1 MASKSLVDI
10 ALKLAKQLGANT
22 NKFLGTRTNISFLG
36 KGPKDDLLFQ
46 QDINTEALSAFPLS
60 KLLPQIESSM
70 GYLTGGK
77 LNDIQANKLIDNM
90 TKMKEFHFPT
100 QVSNVTDMATGT
112 RNLTQEGLGSLRDK
126 TGDTPLTMP
135 FLRGPEG
142 VRPPGRG
149 VVTDSKGNPIQNT
162 EWANRLAKAE
172 GVAAEETILPTR
184 GFSMEIAEGPQKGK
198 NINIDEFFKMTGAF
212 EATKPSNKI
221 TSLKTITTNR
231 VGNEFLSAY
240 VGDLYKNS
248 GVASSVDVPKKR
260 AAAREFLNSMLKKE
274 TDLLPPGKGG
284 TLESVVSAEDYK
296 YITEGGGGALGDPLV
311 LVKKYFGDE
320 IAKRIPLDT
329 RTEVMETFVDNVRFA
344 KDRSGRLTND
354 PRFNRDDIPEF
365 AEGGIARLG
374 FRLGGLGLLTKG
386 IRGALKRTKKGYD
399 VPGAD
404 FAALMDDPSY
414 LLSPVNM
421 QKIKKLELY
430 RKQLVRDLLRKEGS
444 GEFTHGPKPEAT
456 RADLELLDDYIAK
469 LKNKIKEVGYYG
481 EGAAKEKDLV
491 QERNAL
497 LNQLPFS
504 KFVRDKFKHAS
515 GGRAGFKWG
524 SGLSKA
530 LLRRINKK
538 MIKDA
543 VDDIFPTGDYKMDAE
558 LASEALVE
566 LNPKIFGGK
575 LLDDLDDAARSDI
588 YGLVLGEVSTRN
600 ASKLKSAGHIKQGDP
615 ITAENFG
622 SSQFAPDLS
631 GLEKARAF
639 TPNKEMIRTKY
650 KGKIDDRLLQQI
662 LVDDNP
668 QRIAEVL
675 ATIDEAL
682 IMQGK
687 GMGPNQI
694 METIRSSWG
703 RKKNAHGG
711 LAKILEV

>member
-1 MASKSLVDI
+1 MASKALVDI

-22 NKFLGTRTNISFLG
+22 NKFLGSRTNISFLG

-46 QDINTEALSAFPLS
+46 QDINMEALSAIPLS
-60 KLLPQIESSM
+60 KVVPQIESSM
-70 GYLTGGK
+70 GYATGGK
-77 LNDIQANKLIDNM
+77 LNDIQMNKLIDNM

-100 QVSNVTDMATGT
+100 PNITDMATGT
-112 RNLTQEGLGSLRDK
+112 RNLDAEGLGSLRAERNATKLADSMS
-126 TGDTPLTMP
+126 DAEIE
-135 FLRGPEG
+135 LRGQFPKASDD
-142 VRPPGRG
+142 
-149 VVTDSKGNPIQNT
+149 TISAI
-162 EWANRLAKAE
+162 LAKAE
-172 GVAAEETILPTR
+172 GVAPEETILPTR
-184 GFSMEIAEGPQKGK
+184 SIYRPSGHFASNVTENKAGH
-198 NINIDEFFKMTGAF
+198 EF
-212 EATKPSNKI
+212 I
-221 TSLKTITTNR
+221 TN
-231 VGNEFLSAY
+231 Y
-240 VGDLYKNS
+240 VDDIYKNA
-248 GVASSVDVPKKR
+248 GVTASADVPRKR
-260 AAAREFLNSMLKKE
+260 AAAREFLYNMLKKE
-274 TDLLPPGKGG
+274 TDLTKGG
-284 TLESVVSAEDYK
+284 TLESTISEADYK
-296 YITEGGGGALGDPLV
+296 YIMEGGGGALGDPLV
-311 LVKKYFGDE
+311 LVQKYFGDE
-320 IAKRIPLDT
+320 IAKRIPLDSS
-329 RTEVMETFVDNVRFA
+329 TEVIDAFVDNVRYA
-344 KDRSGRLTND
+344 KDRSGRLTSD
-354 PRFNRDDIPEF
+354 PGFNPDDISEF

-374 FRLGGLGLLTKG
+374 F
-386 IRGALKRTKKGYD
+386 
-399 VPGAD
+399 
-404 FAALMDDPSY
+404 
-414 LLSPVNM
+414 
-421 QKIKKLELY
+421 
-430 RKQLVRDLLRKEGS
+430 
-444 GEFTHGPKPEAT
+444 
-456 RADLELLDDYIAK
+456 
-469 LKNKIKEVGYYG
+469 
-481 EGAAKEKDLV
+481 
-491 QERNAL
+491 
-497 LNQLPFS
+497 
-504 KFVRDKFKHAS
+504 
-515 GGRAGFKWG
+515 KWG
-524 SGLSKA
+524 SGLSRS
-530 LLRRINKK
+530 LLKKINKK

-588 YGLVLGEVSTRN
+588 YGLVLGEVSTRS

>member
-36 KGPKDDLLFQ
+36 KGPKDDLFFQ
-46 QDINTEALSAFPLS
+46 QDINTEALGAFPLS

-112 RNLTQEGLGSLRDK
+112 RNLTQEGLGALRDK

-184 GFSMEIAEGPQKGK
+184 GFSMEIAEGPEKGK

-231 VGNEFLSAY
+231 AGNEFLSAY
-240 VGDLYKNS
+240 VGDLYKKS

-260 AAAREFLNSMLKKE
+260 AAARAFLNSMLKKE

-311 LVKKYFGDE
+311 LVKKYYGDE

-329 RTEVMETFVDNVRFA
+329 RTEVIDAFVDNVRFA
-344 KDRSGRLTND
+344 KDRSGRLTDD
-354 PRFNRDDIPEF
+354 PGFNPDDIPEF

-374 FRLGGLGLLTKG
+374 FRLGGLGLLTRG

-481 EGAAKEKDLV
+481 EGAAKEKALV

-504 KFVRDKFKHAS
+504 KFVRDKFKHAE
-515 GGRAGFKWG
+515 GGRAGYSKGRLVKSALAILNKNKKNSEYMIKASDNVSPGYARGDLKYNAELLADQLAEDAGVIYDDLGDLERTKFYGTAYDYLAAEMGKN
-524 SGLSKA
+524 LLRKRNLAKITKA
-530 LLRRINKK
+530 LG
-538 MIKDA
+538 
-543 VDDIFPTGDYKMDAE
+543 TGE
-558 LASEALVE
+558 
-566 LNPKIFGGK
+566 
-575 LLDDLDDAARSDI
+575 
-588 YGLVLGEVSTRN
+588 
-600 ASKLKSAGHIKQGDP
+600 
-615 ITAENFG
+615 
-622 SSQFAPDLS
+622 DLS
-631 GLEKARAF
+631 SVSPAYGERYA
-639 TPNKEMIRTKY
+639 NQ
-650 KGKIDDRLLQQI
+650 LLM
-662 LVDDNP
+662 DWKP
-668 QRIAEVL
+668 
-675 ATIDEAL
+675 
-682 IMQGK
+682 GK
-687 GMGPNQI
+687 G
-694 METIRSSWG
+694 
-703 RKKNAHGG
+703 RKPSASGG

>member
-36 KGPKDDLLFQ
+36 KGPKDDLFFQ
-46 QDINTEALSAFPLS
+46 QDINTEALGAFPLS

-100 QVSNVTDMATGT
+100 PVSNITDMATGT
-112 RNLTQEGLGSLRDK
+112 RNLDAEGLGSLRMKNLSDK
-126 TGDTPLTMP
+126 LA
-135 FLRGPEG
+135 RG
-142 VRPPGRG
+142 
-149 VVTDSKGNPIQNT
+149 
-162 EWANRLAKAE
+162 E

-231 VGNEFLSAY
+231 AGNEFLSAY

-260 AAAREFLNSMLKKE
+260 AAARAFLNSMLKKE

-311 LVKKYFGDE
+311 LVKKYYGDE

-329 RTEVMETFVDNVRFA
+329 RTEVIDAFVDNVRFA

-354 PRFNRDDIPEF
+354 PEFNPDDIPEF
-365 AEGGIARLG
+365 
-374 FRLGGLGLLTKG
+374 
-386 IRGALKRTKKGYD
+386 
-399 VPGAD
+399 
-404 FAALMDDPSY
+404 
-414 LLSPVNM
+414 
-421 QKIKKLELY
+421 
-430 RKQLVRDLLRKEGS
+430 
-444 GEFTHGPKPEAT
+444 
-456 RADLELLDDYIAK
+456 
-469 LKNKIKEVGYYG
+469 
-481 EGAAKEKDLV
+481 
-491 QERNAL
+491 
-497 LNQLPFS
+497 
-504 KFVRDKFKHAS
+504 AS

-524 SGLSKA
+524 SGLSRS
-530 LLRRINKK
+530 LLKKINKK

-588 YGLVLGEVSTRN
+588 YGLVLGEVSTRS

>member
-1 MASKSLVDI
+1 MASKALVDI

-22 NKFLGTRTNISFLG
+22 NKFLGSRTNISFLG

-46 QDINTEALSAFPLS
+46 HDINMESLGTIPLN
-60 KLLPQIESSM
+60 KVVPQIESSM

-90 TKMKEFHFPT
+90 TKMKEFHFPS
-100 QVSNVTDMATGT
+100 QIPNITDMGTGT
-112 RNLTQEGLGSLRDK
+112 RDLTQEGLGSLRMKNLSDK
-126 TGDTPLTMP
+126 L
-135 FLRGPEG
+135 
-142 VRPPGRG
+142 
-149 VVTDSKGNPIQNT
+149 
-162 EWANRLAKAE
+162 
-172 GVAAEETILPTR
+172 GVAPEETILPTR

-198 NINIDEFFKMTGAF
+198 NISLDEFFEMTGAKRNRAL
-212 EATKPSNKI
+212 E
-221 TSLKTITTNR
+221 TITENKA
-231 VGNEFLSAY
+231 GHEFITGY
-240 VGDLYKNS
+240 VDDIYKNA
-248 GVASSVDVPKKR
+248 GVTASADVPRKR
-260 AAAREFLNSMLKKE
+260 AAAREFLYNILKKD
-274 TDLLPPGKGG
+274 TDLTKGG
-284 TLESVVSAEDYK
+284 TLESTISEADYK
-296 YITEGGGGALGDPLV
+296 YIMEGGGGALGDPLV
-311 LVKKYFGDE
+311 LVQKYFGDE
-320 IAKRIPLDT
+320 IAKRIPLDSS
-329 RTEVMETFVDNVRFA
+329 TEVIDAFVDNVRYA
-344 KDRSGRLTND
+344 KDRSGRLTSD
-354 PRFNRDDIPEF
+354 PGFNPDDIPEF

-374 FRLGGLGLLTKG
+374 F
-386 IRGALKRTKKGYD
+386 
-399 VPGAD
+399 
-404 FAALMDDPSY
+404 
-414 LLSPVNM
+414 
-421 QKIKKLELY
+421 
-430 RKQLVRDLLRKEGS
+430 
-444 GEFTHGPKPEAT
+444 
-456 RADLELLDDYIAK
+456 
-469 LKNKIKEVGYYG
+469 
-481 EGAAKEKDLV
+481 
-491 QERNAL
+491 
-497 LNQLPFS
+497 
-504 KFVRDKFKHAS
+504 
-515 GGRAGFKWG
+515 KWG
-524 SGLSKA
+524 SGLSRS
-530 LLRRINKK
+530 LLKKINKK

-639 TPNKEMIRTKY
+639 TPNREMIKAKY

-682 IMQGK
+682 LMQGK

>member
-36 KGPKDDLLFQ
+36 KGPKDDLFFQ

-100 QVSNVTDMATGT
+100 PVSNITDMATGT
-112 RNLTQEGLGSLRDK
+112 RNLDAEGLGSLRMKNLSDK
-126 TGDTPLTMP
+126 LA
-135 FLRGPEG
+135 RG
-142 VRPPGRG
+142 
-149 VVTDSKGNPIQNT
+149 
-162 EWANRLAKAE
+162 E

-231 VGNEFLSAY
+231 AGNEFLSAY

-404 FAALMDDPSY
+404 FAALMDNPSY

-481 EGAAKEKDLV
+481 EGAAKEKALV

-504 KFVRDKFKHAS
+504 KFVRDKFKHAE
-515 GGRAGFKWG
+515 GGRAGY
-524 SGLSKA
+524 SKG
-530 LLRRINKK
+530 R
-538 MIKDA
+538 
-543 VDDIFPTGDYKMDAE
+543 
-558 LASEALVE
+558 LV
-566 LNPKIFGGK
+566 
-575 LLDDLDDAARSDI
+575 
-588 YGLVLGEVSTRN
+588 
-600 ASKLKSAGHIKQGDP
+600 KSALAI
-615 ITAENFG
+615 
-622 SSQFAPDLS
+622 LS
-631 GLEKARAF
+631 R
-639 TPNKEMIRTKY
+639 N
-650 KGKIDDRLLQQI
+650 
-662 LVDDNP
+662 
-668 QRIAEVL
+668 
-675 ATIDEAL
+675 
-682 IMQGK
+682 
-687 GMGPNQI
+687 
-694 METIRSSWG
+694 
-703 RKKNAHGG
+703 KKNAEYMFKASDNVSPGYARGDLKYNAELLADQLAEDAGVIYDDLGDLERTKFYGTAYDYLAAEMGKNLLRKRNLAKITKALGTGEDLSSVSPAYGERYANQLLMDWKPGKGRKPSASGG

>member
-36 KGPKDDLLFQ
+36 KGPKDDLFFQ
-46 QDINTEALSAFPLS
+46 QDINTEALGAFPLS

-112 RNLTQEGLGSLRDK
+112 RNLTQEGLGALRDK

-184 GFSMEIAEGPQKGK
+184 GFSMEIAEGPEKGK

-231 VGNEFLSAY
+231 AGNEFLSAY

-311 LVKKYFGDE
+311 LVKKYYGDE

-329 RTEVMETFVDNVRFA
+329 RTEVIDAFVDNVRFA
-344 KDRSGRLTND
+344 KDRSGRLTDD
-354 PRFNRDDIPEF
+354 PGFNPDDIPEF

-374 FRLGGLGLLTKG
+374 F
-386 IRGALKRTKKGYD
+386 
-399 VPGAD
+399 
-404 FAALMDDPSY
+404 
-414 LLSPVNM
+414 
-421 QKIKKLELY
+421 
-430 RKQLVRDLLRKEGS
+430 
-444 GEFTHGPKPEAT
+444 
-456 RADLELLDDYIAK
+456 
-469 LKNKIKEVGYYG
+469 
-481 EGAAKEKDLV
+481 
-491 QERNAL
+491 
-497 LNQLPFS
+497 
-504 KFVRDKFKHAS
+504 
-515 GGRAGFKWG
+515 KWG
-524 SGLSKA
+524 SGLSRS
-530 LLRRINKK
+530 LLKKINKK